1 MIDYIFGE
9 IVEKY
14 NDNVVIENNNMGY
27 LIRMPLRDLNDY
39 SIGNSEKIFTRMIV
53 REDDISLYG
62 FKSTDSRILF
72 DLLTTVSGIGPKVG
86 IGILS
91 NLTDSEIRTAILNE
105 QKEILMK
112 APGIGKKTGER
123 IILELKDKISKYE
136 FDENIELDEVE
147 TIKNNDDSPAL
158 EALLTLG
165 YNSYE
170 SKKALEKVDSS
181 LDISSKI
188 KEALKLLGR

>member
-14 NDNVVIENNNMGY
+14 NDNVVVENNNMGY
-27 LIRMPLRDLNDY
+27 LIKMPLRDLNNY
-39 SIGNSEKIFTRMIV
+39 SLGEREKIFTRMIV

-62 FKSTDSRILF
+62 FKSKDSRILF
-72 DLLTTVSGIGPKVG
+72 DLLTTVSGVGPKVG

-105 QKEILMK
+105 QKEILVK
-112 APGIGKKTGER
+112 APGIGKKTADR

-136 FDENIELDEVE
+136 FNENIELEE
-147 TIKNNDDSPAL
+147 IKVIEDNDDLPAL

-170 SKKALEKVDSS
+170 SKQALEKVDSS

>member
-14 NDNVVIENNNMGY
+14 NDNVVVENNNMGY
-27 LIRMPLRDLNDY
+27 LIKMSLRDLNNY
-39 SIGNSEKIFTRMIV
+39 SLGEREKIFTRMIV

-62 FKSTDSRILF
+62 FKSKDSRILF
-72 DLLTTVSGIGPKVG
+72 DLLTTVSGVGPKVG

-105 QKEILMK
+105 QKEILVK
-112 APGIGKKTGER
+112 APGIGKKTADR

-136 FDENIELDEVE
+136 FNENIELEE
-147 TIKNNDDSPAL
+147 IKVIEDNDDLPAL

-170 SKKALEKVDSS
+170 SKQALEKVDSS

>member
-14 NDNVVIENNNMGY
+14 NDNVVVENNNMGY
-27 LIRMPLRDLNDY
+27 LIKMSLRDLNNY
-39 SIGNSEKIFTRMIV
+39 SLGEREKIFTRMIV

-62 FKSTDSRILF
+62 FKSKDSRILF
-72 DLLTTVSGIGPKVG
+72 DLLTTVSGVGPRVG

-105 QKEILMK
+105 QKEILVK
-112 APGIGKKTGER
+112 APGIGKKTADR
-123 IILELKDKISKYE
+123 IILELKDKISKCE
-136 FDENIELDEVE
+136 FNENIELKE
-147 TIKNNDDSPAL
+147 IKVIEDNDDLPAL

-170 SKKALEKVDSS
+170 SKQALEKVDSS